1 MIVVM
6 NGSAS
11 QGDIEKL
18 IDKLKNMGLDLDIS
32 KGEKRTVLG
41 IIGDTSILESFPFYA
56 YAGVEK
62 VLRVLKPF
70 KLASREFKG
79 KNTTIKLKGITIGG
93 KELAIMAGP
102 CAIENEEQ
110 IFTIAGELSKRGVK
124 ILRGG
129 AFKPRTSPYSFQ
141 GLGEEGL
148 KFMSRAAKEFGLSI
162 ITEVMSVEQVDLV
175 AEYADILQVGAR
187 NMQNFM
193 LLKELGRIKKPVML
207 KRGMSATI
215 EELLLSAEHILSNGN
230 RQVILCERGIRTF
243 ETYTRNTLD
252 LSAVPSLKKLSHLP
266 VIVDPSHGT
275 GRWEL
280 VGPMAKSAI
289 VAGADGIMIEVH
301 PNPKASLSDGAQT
314 LNFENF
320 NQLLK
325 EMNAIANVIGREI
338 NFTSQVK

>member
-1 MIVVM
+1 M

-11 QGDIEKL
+11 REDIEK
-18 IDKLKNMGLDLDIS
+18 ITGKLKSMGLDIDIVR
-32 KGEKRTVLG
+32 GEKRTILG

-148 KFMSRAAKEFGLSI
+148 KLMSRAAKEFGLSI

-252 LSAVPSLKKLSHLP
+252 LSAVPSLKELSHLP

-275 GRWEL
+275 GRWKL

-289 VAGADGIMIEVH
+289 VAGADGLMIEVH

-338 NFTSQVK
+338 NFISQVK

>member
-1 MIVVM
+1 M
-6 NGSAS
+6 NGTAN
-11 QGDIEKL
+11 QEDIEK
-18 IDKLKNMGLDLDIS
+18 IVDKLKSMGLDLDIS
-32 KGEKRTVLG
+32 KGEKRSILG

-70 KLASREFKG
+70 KLASREFKN
-79 KNTTIKLKGITIGG
+79 KSTSIKLKGITIGG

-148 KFMSRAAKEFGLSI
+148 KLMSRAAREFGLSI

-252 LSAVPSLKKLSHLP
+252 LSAVPSLKELSHLP

-275 GRWEL
+275 GRWKL

-289 VAGADGIMIEVH
+289 VAGADGLMIEVH
-301 PNPKASLSDGAQT
+301 PNPKAALSDGAQT
-314 LNFENF
+314 LNFKNF
-320 NQLLK
+320 SQLLK
-325 EMNAIANVIGREI
+325 EMSAIANVTGREI
-338 NFTSQVK
+338 ILPVR